1 MLPVPDADG
10 VCGFSETV
18 GNGRARRVGGGR
30 GGVRRRR
37 DARSGRFFIENFIE
51 DFVENFE
58 FESEEAALR
67 G

>member
-1 MLPVPDADG
+1 VLPVPDADG

-37 DARSGRFFIENFIE
+37 DARSGRVFIEKFIE
-51 DFVENFE
+51 DFEFFE
-58 FESEEAALR
+58 EFDSEEAALR

>member
-1 MLPVPDADG
+1 
-10 VCGFSETV
+10 
-18 GNGRARRVGGGR
+18 
-30 GGVRRRR
+30 VRRRR
-37 DARSGRFFIENFIE
+37 DARSGRFFIEKFIE

>member
-1 MLPVPDADG
+1 MFPVPDADG

-30 GGVRRRR
+30 GVRRRR
-37 DARSGRFFIENFIE
+37 DARSGRFFSELFIE
-51 DFVENFE
+51 DFVVNFE
-58 FESEEAALR
+58 FESVEASLR